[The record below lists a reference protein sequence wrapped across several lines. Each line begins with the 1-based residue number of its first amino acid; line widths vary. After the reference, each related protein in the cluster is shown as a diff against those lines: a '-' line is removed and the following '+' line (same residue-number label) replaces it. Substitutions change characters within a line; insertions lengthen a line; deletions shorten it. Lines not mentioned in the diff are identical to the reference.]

1 VTTIPFAEDATF
13 MGSPAYLSRL
23 NEVMNNAGDGI
34 FPFSPDDATAGV
46 ENEFQTAVE
55 GSASNCDLPLSI
67 SSSKYYRS
75 LKKRVRSGEISKN
88 TASGIDR
95 YLSTNASG
103 VWENSWVRIELHRIG
118 LHARMALDSDM
129 KTSRD
134 DPSSAP
140 RSDADS
146 FILRERG
153 LEILRVPVSY
163 MLKLCLADAAWAAG
177 ENSVARQ
184 AGIRALLCFI
194 NDNTSPEVSSF
205 FPVRLSDGPAAGTA
219 SADETLL
226 RFLLIQALAAYANT
240 AYGLRES
247 GQEVKIYFSPHPP
260 MRQKRLNEAVSDYF
274 YRELFMNPCLSG
286 WDRGEDKHAYMNLCH
301 KVLSRSHLA
310 AASKLKDAGIIN
322 NGHIVMPNLS
332 NISLANNGTHISL
345 GSALLTGLLADASSG
360 FTARDEKY
368 TGDLAVKISEHFLPL
383 FTGTYT
389 ADPYRLSFG
398 DFHPE
403 NALGF
408 LPHEL
413 DFTHLRMLW
422 RRWKKKANLR
432 FMGKGLTPF
441 GHRSLDGFLGSL
453 PGLEGDYVDDFRLID
468 YPVCLLSTDDSPA
481 FSGMEDST
489 EKLKSELELQG
500 VFDSKMSLYLFY
512 KLRRAHINS
521 FTGFEARH
529 YSLFSSLLDDMAQAV
544 SMQCLITALA
554 MRYILSGYITHRD
567 IPDIPFVESERRQ
580 VVFGSAIGIPTFFVK
595 KDTPNRF
602 IMHIIASTKK
612 TRMSARYPGYI
623 RVQNTEYLKALL
635 GIILRDGP
643 DLIERFK
650 MSDTMRDLA
659 SRIEEPFMCSCAS
672 RLKNGILQSA
682 GVLTPFDLSAED
694 FNIAA
699 EKYYRE
705 TLRLR
710 HIDEALLVTEKI
722 FLKMQR
728 DTVWRE
734 NTELMSGGDTW
745 PSMITTMR
753 NALKKPENL
762 QTKTVTRMIH
772 AILHSIEYIRRTQGI

>member
-1 VTTIPFAEDATF
+1 MDSQV
-13 MGSPAYLSRL
+13 YLSRL
-23 NEVMNNAGDGI
+23 NEAINDAGGGT
-34 FPFSPDDATAGV
+34 FPFNPEDATAGV

-55 GSASNCDLPLSI
+55 GHSSKCDLPLTI
-67 SSSKYYRS
+67 SSSKYYKS
-75 LKKRVRSGEISKN
+75 LLKRIRSGEISKS
-88 TASGIDR
+88 TISGIDR
-95 YLSTNASG
+95 YLSSNNSG
-103 VWENSWVRIELHRIG
+103 VWENSWVRIDIDRLEI
-118 LHARMALDSDM
+118 HARMVLDSDM
-129 KTSRD
+129 KSMRG
-134 DPSSAP
+134 DPSSP
-140 RSDADS
+140 LRSDIDS
-146 FILRERG
+146 FMLKENDRG
-153 LEILRVPVSY
+153 ILRVPVSY

-177 ENSVARQ
+177 ENSVARH
-184 AGIRALLCFI
+184 AGIHALLCFI

-226 RFLLIQALAAYANT
+226 RFLLIQALAAHANT

-286 WDRGEDKHAYMNLCH
+286 WDRGEDKHEYMNLCH

-322 NGHIVMPNLS
+322 NGHIFMPNLS
-332 NISLANNGTHISL
+332 NTSLANNGTHISL
-345 GSALLTGLLADASSG
+345 GSSLLTGLLEDASSG

-368 TGDLAVKISEHFLPL
+368 TGDLAVKIIEHFLPL

-389 ADPYRLSFG
+389 ADPYRLSFA

-422 RRWKKKANLR
+422 RRWRKKANLR
-432 FMGKGLTPF
+432 FMGKSFIPF
-441 GHRSLDGFLGSL
+441 GHRRLDGFLGSL

-481 FSGMEDST
+481 FSGIEDST

-529 YSLFSSLLDDMAQAV
+529 YSLFSYLLDDMAQAV
-544 SMQCLITALA
+544 SLQCLITALA
-554 MRYILSGYITHRD
+554 MRYVLSGYIRHGD
-567 IPDIPFVESERRQ
+567 IPDMPFVESERRQ
-580 VVFGSAIGIPTFFVK
+580 AVFGAAIGVPTFFVR
-595 KDTPNRF
+595 KDTPNRL
-602 IMHIIASTKK
+602 IRKIISVTKK
-612 TRMSARYPGYI
+612 TRMSARYPGFI
-623 RVQNTEYLKALL
+623 RVPATEYMKALL
-635 GIILRDGP
+635 ATIWKDAP
-643 DLIERFK
+643 DLIERFN
-650 MSDTMRDLA
+650 MTETMKDL
-659 SRIEEPFMCSCAS
+659 SGRIEDPFMCSCAS
-672 RLKNGILQSA
+672 RLKNGILQFA
-682 GVLTPFDLSAED
+682 GVISPFDLTAEE
-694 FNIAA
+694 FNLTA
-699 EKYYRE
+699 ERYYRDV
-705 TLRLR
+705 LRLR
-710 HIDEALLVTEKI
+710 HIDEALIVMEKV

-728 DTVWRE
+728 DESWRE
-734 NTELMSGGDTW
+734 TADRMYGAVAW
-745 PSMITTMR
+745 PSLISLMR
-753 NALKKPENL
+753 SKLKKSERL
-762 QTKTVTRMIH
+762 EARAVTNMIH
-772 AILHSIEYIRRTQGI
+772 AILNAIEYLRRTQGI